1 MNWLEY
7 LAQQSAG
14 EGSAPQAI
22 EGVASDAAPTGG
34 SAPASTSPPF
44 DWSILLMFGGVFVFM
59 YFFIMRP
66 QRQEEKRKKEML
78 SLMKKGDQ
86 VVTSSGIIGS
96 IANVKDDTVVLNVG
110 DSTRVEFLKSAI
122 SSIREKSVKK

>member
-1 MNWLEY
+1 
-7 LAQQSAG
+7 
-14 EGSAPQAI
+14 
-22 EGVASDAAPTGG
+22 
-34 SAPASTSPPF
+34 
-44 DWSILLMFGGVFVFM
+44 MFAGVFVFM

-96 IANVKDDTVVLNVG
+96 IANVKDDIVVLNIG
-110 DSTRVEFLKSAI
+110 DNTRVEFLKSAI